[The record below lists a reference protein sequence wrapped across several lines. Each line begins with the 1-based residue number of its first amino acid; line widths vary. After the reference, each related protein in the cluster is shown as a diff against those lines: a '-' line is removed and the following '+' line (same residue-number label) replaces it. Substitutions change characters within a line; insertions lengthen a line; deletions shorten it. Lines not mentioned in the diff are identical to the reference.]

1 MRQEVLVRLVAG
13 RVKPYTRGQGRGF
26 GHEKLQRS
34 VAEVQLLRS
43 FALEQAAVKEAA
55 LKLLYH
61 AQLFIQNYLFLIPE
75 GRLARAPQKSQT
87 KDVLSDLQH
96 FRV

>member
-1 MRQEVLVRLVAG
+1 MRQKVLARLVAR
-13 RVKPYTRGQGRGF
+13 RVKQYTRGQGRGISP
-26 GHEKLQRS
+26 KKIQRS
-34 VAEVQLLRS
+34 VAEVQSLCS

-55 LKLLYH
+55 LQLFYH

-75 GRLARAPQKSQT
+75 ERLARAPQRSPT
-87 KDVLSDLQH
+87 KDVLSDFQH